1 MNTTTGQMTQADRM
15 RNFVAEQLANGADKE
30 SVVKELEKSG
40 VQEDVAG
47 RLVDSIS
54 HQPFAAPIE
63 PTSASSVQG
72 AVLGGLV
79 AAVLGGLIWGGL
91 VILTGYEF
99 GIVAWALG
107 AAVGYAIVMFSKGEQ
122 GTPQQIAGV
131 SCSVLGI
138 LIGKYLT
145 FYYYIKE
152 VVSQELG
159 PATASEISVFS
170 GGLIGEFLSNIGEV
184 AGPFDIV
191 WFALAIGSAWKI
203 TSGSE

>member
-1 MNTTTGQMTQADRM
+1 MSTTTGQMTQADRM
-15 RNFVAEQLANGADKE
+15 RNFVAEKLASGADKE

-40 VQEDVAG
+40 VQEDVAN

-63 PTSASSVQG
+63 PTGTSSVQG

-107 AAVGYAIVMFSKGEQ
+107 AVVGYAIVMFSKGEQ
-122 GTPQQIAGV
+122 GTPQQIAGGDHICRGNSQQLGAAAAGQPRKNSHGGEDAIRIVRSVPRLHPAGWV
-131 SCSVLGI
+131 SSR
-138 LIGKYLT
+138 
-145 FYYYIKE
+145 
-152 VVSQELG
+152 Q
-159 PATASEISVFS
+159 PS
-170 GGLIGEFLSNIGEV
+170 GNRRTRW
-184 AGPFDIV
+184 P
-191 WFALAIGSAWKI
+191 
-203 TSGSE
+203 